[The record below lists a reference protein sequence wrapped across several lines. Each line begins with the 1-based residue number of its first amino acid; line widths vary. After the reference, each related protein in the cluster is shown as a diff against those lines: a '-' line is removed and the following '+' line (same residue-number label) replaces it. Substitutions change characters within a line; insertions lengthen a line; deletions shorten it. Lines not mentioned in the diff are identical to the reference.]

1 MRKPLISAVVHSV
14 LVASLV
20 VTGCSSPLGGSPA
33 RPGPSGQLPVGSVTG
48 PGGGE
53 EDLTDPGTADPGGGT
68 DPGTA
73 PDPGPDPAP
82 GGSTAPGGAGQP
94 GTGEEPAGEAPADPV
109 RPAREMPNPVRGLHL
124 SGWYAGSPD
133 LVWPLLDWAKAAGI
147 NTIVLDLKAEDGYL
161 SWESDIPLAQ
171 EIGANMRK
179 IADLPGFIAEAHERG
194 FWVAGRIVVMNDQ
207 WLYKARP
214 EWAIPGFDGG
224 AYSFMDPANEN
235 VWKYNV
241 DVAKEAIAAGVDEI
255 QFDYIRYSEHLR
267 EGYNGHD
274 TTAEQRTKPINDFLR
289 YAMAELKPLGVVVG
303 ADLFGLTTS
312 VAEGDD
318 MQIGQD
324 YRQVAE
330 IVDYV
335 APMVYP
341 SHYAPWTYGLENP
354 NAAPYETVY
363 NSMQRA
369 LERTEGLPIEKHRPW
384 IQDFSLGGIPY
395 GPAEVMAQVQALKD
409 LGIHSFML
417 WDPSNKYTR
426 DVSFED

>member
-1 MRKPLISAVVHSV
+1 MRKTFLSSAVLHSV
-14 LVASLV
+14 LIASLL
-20 VTGCSSPLGGSPA
+20 VTGCGSLTGRGATP
-33 RPGPSGQLPVGSVTG
+33 PGQSGQVPVGNITGPSTG
-48 PGGGE
+48 ETGDPA
-53 EDLTDPGTADPGGGT
+53 DPGTAEPGGSA
-68 DPGTA
+68 DPGTT
-73 PDPGPDPAP
+73 PDPGQGPEPGDTPDPGQQPPP
-82 GGSTAPGGAGQP
+82 GGTGDEPST
-94 GTGEEPAGEAPADPV
+94 PA
-109 RPAREMPNPVRGLHL
+109 RPARQMPDPVRGLHL

-179 IADLPGFIAEAHERG
+179 IADLPAFIAEAHERG

-267 EGYNGHD
+267 DGYNGHD

-341 SHYAPWTYGLENP
+341 SHYDAWTYGLENP

-369 LERTEGLPIEKHRPW
+369 LERTQGLPIEKHRPW
-384 IQDFSLGGIPY
+384 IQDFSLGGITY
-395 GPAEVMAQVQALKD
+395 GAAEVMAQVQALSD
-409 LGIHSFML
+409 LGIHSFMI
-417 WDPSNKYTR
+417 WDPSNKYSR
-426 DVSFED
+426 DVSFE

>member
-1 MRKPLISAVVHSV
+1 MRKPVMPALLNSALI
-14 LVASLV
+14 LSLLL
-20 VTGCSSPLGGSPA
+20 TGCAHSSGSATPT
-33 RPGPSGQLPVGSVTG
+33 GPSGQLPIGGVTTPA
-48 PGGGE
+48 PGNN
-53 EDLTDPGTADPGGGT
+53 TDPGEANPSAEAPKPGEAGGQT
-68 DPGTA
+68 STEGTA
-73 PDPGPDPAP
+73 EPTEPPDP
-82 GGSTAPGGAGQP
+82 T
-94 GTGEEPAGEAPADPV
+94 EPAESNEPQT
-109 RPAREMPNPVRGLHL
+109 PARTMPNPVRGLHL

-133 LVWPLLDWAKAAGI
+133 LVWPLLDWAWEAGI

-179 IADLPGFIAEAHERG
+179 IADLKAFVEEAHDRG

-207 WLYKARP
+207 WLYKGRP

-235 VWKYNV
+235 VWKYNI

-289 YAMAELKPLGVVVG
+289 YAMTELKPLGVVVG
-303 ADLFGLTTS
+303 ADVFGLTTS

-318 MQIGQD
+318 MEIGQD
-324 YRQVAE
+324 YRQIAE
-330 IVDYV
+330 IVDYI

-341 SHYAPWTYGLENP
+341 SHYAPYTYGLENP
-354 NAAPYETVY
+354 NANPYETVY
-363 NSMQRA
+363 NSMKKA

-384 IQDFSLGGIPY
+384 IQDFSLGGISY

-409 LGIHSFML
+409 LGIESFML

-426 DVSFED
+426 EVSFR

>member
-1 MRKPLISAVVHSV
+1 MRRLLTPALLSSV
-14 LVASLV
+14 LIASLV
-20 VTGCSSPLGGSPA
+20 LTGCGGRADGSPPPGTSDQTPAGNITEPGGQDPAQEPGGS
-33 RPGPSGQLPVGSVTG
+33 
-48 PGGGE
+48 E
-53 EDLTDPGTADPGGGT
+53 DPGQE
-68 DPGTA
+68 
-73 PDPGPDPAP
+73 P
-82 GGSTAPGGAGQP
+82 GGSTGENPEPGGSGGP
-94 GTGEEPAGEAPADPV
+94 GGEQEPGGGSDPTDPAGEPSQPQKPV
-109 RPAREMPNPVRGLHL
+109 RTMPNPVRGLHL

-133 LVWPLLDWAKAAGI
+133 LVWPLLDWAWEAGI

-161 SWESDIPLAQ
+161 SWESNVPLAQ
-171 EIGANMRK
+171 EIGANLAK
-179 IADLPGFIAEAHERG
+179 IRDLPAFIAEAHERG

-214 EWAIPGFDGG
+214 EWAVPGFDGG

-235 VWKYNV
+235 VWTYNI
-241 DVAKEAIAAGVDEI
+241 DIAKEAIAAGVDEI

-267 EGYNGHD
+267 DGYNGKD
-274 TTAEQRTKPINDFLR
+274 TTAEYRTGNINAFLR
-289 YAMAELKPLGVVVG
+289 RAMEELKPLGVVVG

-318 MQIGQD
+318 MEIGQD
-324 YRQVAE
+324 YRAVME

-363 NSMQRA
+363 NSMSRA
-369 LERTEGLPIEKHRPW
+369 LARTEGLPIEKHRPW
-384 IQDFSLGGIPY
+384 IQDFSLGGITY
-395 GPAEVMAQVQALKD
+395 GPAEVMAQVQALRD
-409 LGIHSFML
+409 LGIESFML

-426 DVSFED
+426 EISFK